1 MNKADMSERG
11 FTLVELVVIMIVVG
25 ILAVTVAP
33 RFADKS
39 VFESRGFRD
48 ETLSLLRFAQ
58 KSAIAQ
64 RRTVCV
70 TVTSTGATLSRAGAA
85 GATSCNTTLDLPFT
99 PKGGTGLTGTD
110 FYFLASG
117 APSAGGTLS
126 VSGSD
131 PITVEAVTGYVH

>member
-1 MNKADMSERG
+1 MKRADIPERG
-11 FTLVELVVIMIVVG
+11 FTLIELVVIIIVVG
-25 ILAVTVAP
+25 VLSVTVAP

-39 VFESRGFRD
+39 LFESRGFRD

-58 KSAIAQ
+58 KSAIAE

-70 TVTSTGATLSRAGAA
+70 TVASTGVTLSRAGAA
-85 GATSCNTTLDLPFT
+85 GATSCNTTLDLPFV
-99 PKGGTGLTGTD
+99 PKGGTGLTGSD

-117 APSAGGTLS
+117 APSTGGTIS
-126 VSGSD
+126 VSGAD